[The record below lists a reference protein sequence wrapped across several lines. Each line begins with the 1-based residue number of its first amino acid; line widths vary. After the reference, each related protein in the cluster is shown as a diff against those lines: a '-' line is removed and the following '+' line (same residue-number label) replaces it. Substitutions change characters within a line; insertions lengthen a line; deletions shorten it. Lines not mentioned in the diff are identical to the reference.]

1 MFPSPNYTDIKFGI
15 HSSAARYCWVTYTL
29 FGFLSSLIGDTVI
42 LIASFHTN
50 AFKINKLIVTVIQH
64 IAITDIVISIFGS
77 LPVLISSMANSWIL
91 GHVLCYVTVCI
102 TYTTYPAGT
111 YLIAALA
118 TCKFLILR
126 YPLRAASW
134 AAKRAHQVCGLI
146 WASSLTVSIINT
158 WFKKDDMHFDYRIY
172 ICDHGFKTDGWR
184 STWTI
189 IRIIH
194 AFVPNIIIVLITIP
208 TLKYL
213 AAARK
218 SAIRVRGNVP
228 WQGALT
234 VALTAIVYCIS
245 ILPITVCH
253 IVKTFVKEDTS
264 SGVYINF
271 YRISYFFMMINIM
284 TNFYIYTLTIRSF
297 RRFFL
302 SKVRRVCPVCWKSST
317 SISPIT
323 STLTAGK
330 E

>member
-1 MFPSPNYTDIKFGI
+1 MFPSPNYTDIKFEI

-245 ILPITVCH
+245 YLPI
-253 IVKTFVKEDTS
+253 IVYHTAKTFVVNDTS
-264 SGVYINF
+264 GHFYIHF
-271 YRISYFFMMINIM
+271 YRISYSFLMINIVA
-284 TNFYIYTLTIRSF
+284 NFYIYTLTIKSF
-297 RRFFL
+297 RRFLLSKLALVFL
-302 SKVRRVCPVCWKSST
+302 SCRKAMRTVNPKTTTRAT
-317 SISPIT
+317 
-323 STLTAGK
+323 G
-330 E
+330 